1 MHFIPIYSLT
11 NLKDKNKITKI
22 SPGHPYSPLQ
32 EGVMLH
38 HSLKMFY
45 IKLHQL
51 SKRGGVFFALSYG
64 EYLTFHVRGSYELI
78 IKTPFLT

>member
-1 MHFIPIYSLT
+1 MFY
-11 NLKDKNKITKI
+11 
-22 SPGHPYSPLQ
+22 
-32 EGVMLH
+32 

-64 EYLTFHVRGSYELI
+64 EYLTFRVRGSYKLI